1 MQSSRTCDGA
11 QDCTDGS
18 DEIDC
23 RECELQHVYKYIF
36 WCFYLFVFIQ
46 TCQLNENVHIVHL

>member
-23 RECELQHVYKYIF
+23 RECELQYAYFGVFI
-36 WCFYLFVFIQ
+36 CFYTDLSI
-46 TCQLNENVHIVHL
+46 E

>member
-36 WCFYLFVFIQ
+36 WCLFVFIQ
-46 TCQLNENVHIVHL
+46 TCQLNENVHIVHH